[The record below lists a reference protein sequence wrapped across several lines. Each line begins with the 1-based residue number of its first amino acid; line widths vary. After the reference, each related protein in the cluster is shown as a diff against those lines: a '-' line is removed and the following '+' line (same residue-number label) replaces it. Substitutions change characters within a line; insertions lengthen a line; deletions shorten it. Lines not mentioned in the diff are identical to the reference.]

1 MPERVP
7 LMPVRPSCHASDLC
21 LPCLGIILR
30 TFLEH
35 LVLFWGGLPLGEVV
49 KKRRSVRKRR
59 ILRDSSVRTFL
70 YNNNPFKSDELL
82 RSKIGI
88 SLFATVEEEAKDC
101 TNCINKRTLH
111 FPLIQ

>member
-7 LMPVRPSCHASDLC
+7 LMPVRPSCHASDPC

-49 KKRRSVRKRR
+49 KKGEVCAREES
-59 ILRDSSVRTFL
+59 
-70 YNNNPFKSDELL
+70 E
-82 RSKIGI
+82 GI
-88 SLFATVEEEAKDC
+88 PK
-101 TNCINKRTLH
+101 
-111 FPLIQ
+111 

>member
-7 LMPVRPSCHASDLC
+7 LMPVRPSCHASDPC
-21 LPCLGIILR
+21 LPCLGHIADLSR
-30 TFLEH
+30 TLG
-35 LVLFWGGLPLGEVV
+35 LVLGRSSFRGGS